1 MRRRSFLASAAAIA
15 AAPSLAR
22 AASATTIRFTPEA
35 DLAVLDPVWTT
46 ASQSAQHA
54 ALVYD
59 TLFGQDA
66 EYNPQLQMLEGYT
79 VEEDGRRWVMQLRKG
94 LAFHDGERVLAR
106 DCVASLRRWMARDP
120 FGQALAAATDDL
132 AATDDRTIVLR
143 LKSRFPVLAAL
154 ARNSGV
160 PCVIMPER
168 LAKTDPFTQVT
179 DTTGSGPYIYK
190 ADERIAGARVVYA
203 RNPRYVPRK
212 DGPLGGTAGPKV
224 AHFERVEWAILPDP
238 TTASAA
244 LQRGEIDWLLTPNAD
259 LVDSLRKS
267 PGVTVRVAFPL
278 GSVSCLRF
286 NWLQPPFDRA
296 EIRRAVLPAIIQAD
310 YMTAMNGEDRTRWR
324 DNVGFFCP
332 GMPMAND
339 AGLEALTGPRSL
351 EAARRNLAAAGYKGE
366 RVVLLAPGD
375 VPYAKILAEVTADL
389 LKRTGFNVDLQAMD
403 WGTLVQRRA
412 KQDPLD
418 KGGWSVFHTNWT
430 GADQGTPAT
439 HVFLRGNGRAAAPG
453 WPDIPRMEQ
462 LRDAWLGAA
471 DPGTQLGIAREMQ
484 ALAFQE
490 IPYIP
495 LGQMIS
501 ATAHRSDLVGM
512 VPNQVAFWN
521 VRRA

>member
-1 MRRRSFLASAAAIA
+1 M
-15 AAPSLAR
+15 
-22 AASATTIRFTPEA
+22 
-35 DLAVLDPVWTT
+35 
-46 ASQSAQHA
+46 
-54 ALVYD
+54 
-59 TLFGQDA
+59 
-66 EYNPQLQMLEGYT
+66 
-79 VEEDGRRWVMQLRKG
+79 
-94 LAFHDGERVLAR
+94 
-106 DCVASLRRWMARDP
+106 
-120 FGQALAAATDDL
+120 
-132 AATDDRTIVLR
+132 
-143 LKSRFPVLAAL
+143 
-154 ARNSGV
+154 
-160 PCVIMPER
+160 
-168 LAKTDPFTQVT
+168 
-179 DTTGSGPYIYK
+179 
-190 ADERIAGARVVYA
+190 
-203 RNPRYVPRK
+203 
-212 DGPLGGTAGPKV
+212 
-224 AHFERVEWAILPDP
+224 
-238 TTASAA
+238 AA

-310 YMTAMNGEDRTRWR
+310 YMTAMNGDDRTRWR
-324 DNVGFFCP
+324 DNVGYFCP

-471 DPGTQLGIAREMQ
+471 DQATQLGIAREMQ

-521 VRRA
+521 VRRAGEPEPATTDARHNRGTRQVVVGAAAHRRRRGEALGLHGCEQTEGTGCECDAGRCGTGGEKGAASLKRWGHRGLSSHAHAHVPHG

>member
-1 MRRRSFLASAAAIA
+1 MRRRTFIASAAATLA
-15 AAPSLAR
+15 TPNLAR

-66 EYNPQLQMLEGYT
+66 AFNPQLQMLEGYN
-79 VEEDGRRWVMQLRKG
+79 VEDDGRRWVMRLRDG
-94 LAFHDGERVLAR
+94 LIFHDGERVLAR
-106 DCVASLRRWMARDP
+106 DCVASLRRWMVRDA
-120 FGQALAAATDDL
+120 FGQALAAATDEL
-132 AATDDRTIVLR
+132 AAPDDMTIVLR
-143 LKSRFPVLAAL
+143 LKSHFPVLAAL

-160 PCVIMPER
+160 PCIIMPER
-168 LAKTDPFTQVT
+168 LAKTDAFTQVT
-179 DTTGSGPYIYK
+179 DTIGSGPFIYK
-190 ADERIAGARVVYA
+190 ADERVPGARVVYA
-203 RNPRYVPRK
+203 RNPRYVPRR

-224 AHFERVEWAILPDP
+224 AHFERVEWNILPDP
-238 TTASAA
+238 TTAVAA

-324 DNVGFFCP
+324 DNVGYFCP

-339 AGLEALTGPRSL
+339 AGLDALTGPRSL

-453 WPDIPRMEQ
+453 WPDIPRMEA
-462 LRDAWLGAA
+462 LRNAWLGAA
-471 DPGTQLGIAREMQ
+471 SQDTQLGIAREMQ

-501 ATAHRSDLVGM
+501 STAHRSDLVGM
-512 VPNQVAFWN
+512 VPNQVGFWN
-521 VRRA
+521 IRRA

>member
-15 AAPSLAR
+15 AAQGWAR
-22 AASATTIRFTPEA
+22 AASTTTIRFTPEA

-66 EYNPQLQMLEGYT
+66 EYKPQLQMLEGYT
-79 VEEDGRRWVMQLRKG
+79 VEEDGRRWVMQLREG

-132 AATDDRTIVLR
+132 AAPDDRTIVLR

-224 AHFERVEWAILPDP
+224 AHFERVE
-238 TTASAA
+238 
-244 LQRGEIDWLLTPNAD
+244 
-259 LVDSLRKS
+259 
-267 PGVTVRVAFPL
+267 
-278 GSVSCLRF
+278 
-286 NWLQPPFDRA
+286 
-296 EIRRAVLPAIIQAD
+296 
-310 YMTAMNGEDRTRWR
+310 
-324 DNVGFFCP
+324 
-332 GMPMAND
+332 
-339 AGLEALTGPRSL
+339 
-351 EAARRNLAAAGYKGE
+351 
-366 RVVLLAPGD
+366 
-375 VPYAKILAEVTADL
+375 
-389 LKRTGFNVDLQAMD
+389 
-403 WGTLVQRRA
+403 
-412 KQDPLD
+412 
-418 KGGWSVFHTNWT
+418 
-430 GADQGTPAT
+430 
-439 HVFLRGNGRAAAPG
+439 
-453 WPDIPRMEQ
+453 
-462 LRDAWLGAA
+462 
-471 DPGTQLGIAREMQ
+471 
-484 ALAFQE
+484 
-490 IPYIP
+490 
-495 LGQMIS
+495 
-501 ATAHRSDLVGM
+501 
-512 VPNQVAFWN
+512 
-521 VRRA
+521 